1 WTGAVHRLDR
11 TFGQRFGDAAYQMEE
26 LVAELAAAQICAVKG
41 VPPTTRHAAY
51 LQSWIKIMKAD
62 KRAIFTAARHAS
74 TAVEFL
80 LAAAQASPVDMR
92 LAA

>member
-1 WTGAVHRLDR
+1 
-11 TFGQRFGDAAYQMEE
+11 MEE
-26 LVAELAAAQICAVKG
+26 LVAELAAAQICAVQG

-51 LQSWIKIMKAD
+51 LQSWISIMKAD

-74 TAVEFL
+74 RAVEFL
-80 LAAAQASPVDMR
+80 LAAARTPAQAMP